1 MVEMIVCLI
10 VLPLFITGI
19 IRFGQTLIIKQRLLM
34 AAKHGAILRATNLV
48 SDRYVESEI
57 KKFLADGT
65 PKLERSKITI
75 KLSKVSGPF
84 GNPIAKAELGYR
96 IRVPQFSESFFKPFQ
111 TEEITLRESAY
122 CAYFRR
128 LPGDPYLP
136 DG

>member
-1 MVEMIVCLI
+1 MVEMIICLI

-19 IRFGQTLIIKQRLLM
+19 IRFGQTLIVKQRLLM

-48 SDRYVESEI
+48 SDRYVKSEI
-57 KKFLADGT
+57 RKFLADGK
-65 PKLERSKITI
+65 PKLERNKISI
-75 KLSKVSGPF
+75 KLSKIIGPF
-84 GNPIAKAELGYR
+84 GNPITKVEVGYK
-96 IRVPQFSESFFKPFQ
+96 IKVPKFSESFFKPFK
-111 TEEITLRESAY
+111 TEQITLKEYAY